1 MLIRTNIYLDSKTL
15 KDLKTI
21 AAQNNKSVAE
31 VVRNMIKDSIQK
43 HPMAKKPKD
52 PFTKLVNLAKKH
64 KWKDI
69 EGKTDVALN
78 HDYYLYVEPY
88 EKKNNR

>member
-1 MLIRTNIYLDSKTL
+1 MLIRTNIYLDTKTL
-15 KDLKTI
+15 KDLKII
-21 AAQNNKSVAE
+21 AAQDNKSVAE
-31 VVRNMIKDSIQK
+31 VVRNMIKDALK
-43 HPMAKKPKD
+43 KGPPVKPKD
-52 PFTKLVNLAKKH
+52 PLTKLVNLAKKH